1 MTTVP
6 RFTRFGCLGLSVALI
21 LGMIACTR
29 RVSPLPPTA
38 AEPLAKLATTTTGT
52 PAARPSPTLDD
63 TSTEPTGLRELAEA
77 RGLAI
82 GAAVQ
87 VSALGDEA
95 YASLLAR
102 EFNLV
107 VPETAMSFKSTRP
120 DRSQFDFSLG
130 DQVVAFAQVHHMAVR
145 GQVLV
150 WDHQL
155 PDWVVEGNFS
165 RKEWLAILKE
175 HIQTTVN
182 HYRGKV
188 VAWDVVNEAI
198 DDNGLLRDTIW
209 LRNIG
214 PEYIALA
221 FRWAHEADPDVLLF
235 YNDHLGESL
244 NRKSQAIYALASGL
258 LQAGVPIDGI
268 GMQMHTWLEG
278 PPASDELAANMQRLA
293 DLGLRVQITEMDVR
307 TQFHPSTDEAEKLDL
322 QADMYRRVIET
333 CLAAPNCDTFITWG
347 LTDRYSW
354 IPGFSGKPDIP
365 LLFDVQGKPKPAYEA
380 VRQALEAP

>member
-1 MTTVP
+1 MAKKIVNQMA
-6 RFTRFGCLGLSVALI
+6 GLIAIWIAL
-21 LGMIACTR
+21 LVVSACTR
-29 RVSPLPPTA
+29 RVSPLAPTA
-38 AEPLAKLATTTTGT
+38 ANQFPKLATTTRVAQDASPSLT
-52 PAARPSPTLDD
+52 PEK
-63 TSTEPTGLRELAEA
+63 TSTEPAGLRDLAEA
-77 RGLAI
+77 RGLSI

-87 VSALGDEA
+87 VSALDDDA
-95 YASLLAR
+95 YAGLLAR

-130 DQVVAFAQVHHMAVR
+130 DRVVAFAQEHNMAVR

-155 PDWVVEGNFS
+155 PDWLVEGDFS
-165 RKEWLAILKE
+165 RDAWLAILKE
-175 HIQTTVN
+175 HIQVTVS

-198 DDNGLLRDTIW
+198 DDDGLLRDTIW
-209 LRNIG
+209 MRNIG
-214 PEYIALA
+214 PGYIALA
-221 FRWAHEADPDVLLF
+221 FRWAREADPNVLLF
-235 YNDHLGESL
+235 YNDHLGEGL

-278 PPASDELAANMQRLA
+278 PPGADELAANMQRLA

-307 TQFHPSTDEAEKLDL
+307 TQYHPSTNETEKLDL
-322 QADMYRRVIET
+322 QADMYRQAITT

-354 IPGFSGKPDIP
+354 IPGFSGTPDIP
-365 LLFDVQGKPKPAYEA
+365 LLFDMQSQPKPAYDA